1 MNVLT
6 DPRAAFD
13 SRFLVLVFFESSRLS
28 CAFLDTNLLLAA
40 SSKFCCSDLLAR
52 LVTECWLS
60 HAGRFFAMKLSDILD
75 WYILNSERFKV

>member
-13 SRFLVLVFFESSRLS
+13 SPFLVLVFFESSRLF
-28 CAFLDTNLLLAA
+28 CTFLDTNLSLAA
-40 SSKFCCSDLLAR
+40 NSQFSCSDLLAR

-60 HAGRFFAMKLSDILD
+60 HAVRFFALKLSDILD
-75 WYILNSERFKV
+75 